1 MKSHGITHS
10 GPHII
15 IKINS
20 PLNSNFGDIEVKAGK
35 GDRIAEQHLQ
45 MLSRL
50 QILKMPSFLF
60 FNMS

>member
-1 MKSHGITHS
+1 MKSHDITHS
-10 GPHII
+10 GPHTI

-20 PLNSNFGDIEVKAGK
+20 PLNSGFGEIEVKAGK
-35 GDRIAEQHLQ
+35 ADSIVEQHLK

-60 FNMS
+60 SNIS